1 MSYVF
6 DTLATAIRKL
16 EKKLTGKDKE
26 ILSQIGWA
34 LEEIHSKNHDLKD
47 IINHDSYVTEAVN
60 RLKEI
65 MKEGE

>member
-6 DTLATAIRKL
+6 DTLARAIRKL
-16 EKKLTGKDKE
+16 EEKLTGKDKE
-26 ILSQIGWA
+26 TLSQIGWV

-47 IINHDSYVTEAVN
+47 VINHDSHITEAVN